1 MASAV
6 ANRYAQALVDVVMAP
21 GSPLK
26 PEDAVAQLRAVD
38 AIVQESPELRNALLT
53 PAIQNSRKRAVMA
66 KLLEKTGGSA
76 LIRNFIYVL
85 IDHRR
90 IAIIGEIREA
100 FELHLD
106 ERLGFARA
114 EVTSAA
120 PLGQGVGGN
129 LESELSRLTGKRM
142 RLRFDVDPALLGGVV
157 ARIGS
162 TVYDGSVR
170 GELRQLAKKLA
181 GQSGGIGVTNGSN
194 PSG

>member
-6 ANRYAQALVDVVMAP
+6 ANRYARALVDVVMAP
-21 GSPLK
+21 GSALK

-38 AIVQESPELRNALLT
+38 AMIQESTELRNALLT
-53 PAIQNSRKRAVMA
+53 PAIQNSRKRAVVA
-66 KLLEKTGGSA
+66 KLIERTGGGSPI
-76 LIRNFIYVL
+76 IRNFTYVL
-85 IDHRR
+85 IDRRR
-90 IAIIGEIREA
+90 IAAMGEIREA
-100 FELHLD
+100 FELQVD
-106 ERLGFARA
+106 ERLGFVRA

-120 PLGQGVGGN
+120 AIDQRMSSN

-181 GQSGGIGVTNGSN
+181 GQAG
-194 PSG
+194 

>member
-1 MASAV
+1 MTSAV

-38 AIVQESPELRNALLT
+38 AIFQESLELRNALFT
-53 PAIQNSRKRAVMA
+53 PAIPSSRKRAVMA
-66 KLLEKTGGSA
+66 KLIEEAGGST
-76 LIRNFIYVL
+76 LIRNFTYVL

-90 IAIIGEIREA
+90 IGIIGEIRQA
-100 FELHLD
+100 FELQLD

-114 EVTSAA
+114 DVSSAA
-120 PLGQGVGGN
+120 PLEEGMRAA

-181 GQSGGIGVTNGSN
+181 GQPG
-194 PSG
+194 

>member
-6 ANRYAQALVDVVMAP
+6 ANRYAHALVDIVMAP

-26 PEDAVAQLRAVD
+26 PEDAVTQLAAIQAV
-38 AIVQESPELRNALLT
+38 IHESPELQIALAT

-66 KLLEKTGGSA
+66 KLLERIGGSP
-76 LIRNFIYVL
+76 LIRNFVYVV

-90 IAIIGEIREA
+90 IGVIGEIREA
-100 FELHLD
+100 FELQLD
-106 ERLGFARA
+106 ERLGFVRA
-114 EVTSAA
+114 EISSAA
-120 PLGQGVGGN
+120 PLNAPTSAG
-129 LESELSRLTGKRM
+129 LEAELSKLTGKRM

-170 GELRQLAKKLA
+170 GELRELGKKLA
-181 GQSGGIGVTNGSN
+181 SQ
-194 PSG
+194 